1 MKHHTF
7 EIIIFS
13 AFISSSLIKKK
24 KKKKER
30 DEKNH
35 RFPPDSIQNCMQF
48 RSTIFKIYS
57 ISRFR
62 EQLSRADEFSRFKN
76 TDDRFI
82 FNISL
87 RRIKSQ

>member
-7 EIIIFS
+7 EIIILS
-13 AFISSSLIKKK
+13 AFISSPLIKKK
-24 KKKKER
+24 ERKK

-35 RFPPDSIQNCMQF
+35 RFPRYSIQNRMQF

-76 TDDRFI
+76 MDDRFI

-87 RRIKSQ
+87 